1 MCAIGD
7 IVGPPYSL
15 ESIVPESGATT
26 GETKATVRLLTKG
39 SIIHGVCKCSCCRY
53 CSCPITYCKITRTS
67 ISLAEAAGLRPFH
80 YLTN

>member
-26 GETKATVRLLTKG
+26 GETKATVSLFTNG
-39 SIIHGVCKCSCCRY
+39 SII
-53 CSCPITYCKITRTS
+53 
-67 ISLAEAAGLRPFH
+67 
-80 YLTN
+80 